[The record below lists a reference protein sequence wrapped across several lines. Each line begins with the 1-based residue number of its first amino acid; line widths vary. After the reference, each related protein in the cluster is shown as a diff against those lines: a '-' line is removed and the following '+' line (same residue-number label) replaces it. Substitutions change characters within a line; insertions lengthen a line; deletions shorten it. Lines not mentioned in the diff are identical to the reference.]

1 MVIFPHIAIKISHNI
16 KILSNYL
23 IHESLKLSGA
33 TFSLTS
39 PTFCLYSTQ
48 AATLSSIAGRSPSKY
63 NHESF
68 YNTQFYTRTLP
79 GFLFLFLAHF
89 FCIHYHNSAYSPQD
103 EKFRRILWHR
113 LNLENLNIC
122 SASGSN
128 ITGPSYQLKHQHQYQ
143 QKHHHQQKH

>member
-1 MVIFPHIAIKISHNI
+1 MFPHIAINISRNL
-16 KILSNYL
+16 KILSKYF
-23 IHESLKLSGA
+23 IHESPKLSGA

-39 PTFCLYSTQ
+39 PTSCQCSTQ
-48 AATLSSIAGRSPSKY
+48 AAILSSIAGRSPSKY

-68 YNTQFYTRTLP
+68 FTQFYTRTLN
-79 GFLFLFLAHF
+79 GFLFLLLAHF
-89 FCIHYHNSAYSPQD
+89 FCIHHHNSAYSPQD

-128 ITGPSYQLKHQHQYQ
+128 ITGPSYQRKHQHQYQ